1 MLPPDDER
9 APRMTAADLRDLA
22 DVLEQLAA
30 AGFTV
35 ALELG
40 GDLVIR
46 ITPRAA
52 DGEPFS
58 DGTRFSDATGWTEH
72 TGERP
77 AR

>member
-1 MLPPDDER
+1 
-9 APRMTAADLRDLA
+9 MTAADLRALA
-22 DVLEQLAA
+22 DVLDQLAA
-30 AGFTV
+30 AGFAV

-46 ITPRAA
+46 ATPATA

-72 TGERP
+72 ADDGRSS
-77 AR
+77 